1 MAQPLLGGD
10 NDNSPNQ
17 PKSRLTHNIVEVLLY
32 AILIFLIINLLT
44 RTLID
49 TSTTAI
55 LSDSALTS
63 IAFCIL
69 ELLALLAVR
78 ACIMTEG
85 IIYVRLGFWIYVFSL
100 LCFIIESSTFYNKN
114 ILAVS
119 YYGYKVH
126 QNNYQVVIEVLLRV
140 GAFAAFI
147 PCLTN
152 Y

>member
-114 ILAVS
+114 ILIFLESKDKWTEDLVRRCLS
-119 YYGYKVH
+119 LY
-126 QNNYQVVIEVLLRV
+126 ISL
-140 GAFAAFI
+140 I
-147 PCLTN
+147 PSTHRLMN
-152 Y
+152 Q